1 MSIVNG
7 FLYLLIP
14 CILSFIFVPV
24 CKKIGL
30 SLGIYAIENKRTVHH
45 GKIVRIGG
53 LAIYM
58 SFMVCM
64 LLFVHPDSAI
74 NGILI
79 GGFIIFMT
87 GLVDDIYN
95 LKAVYKFGLQIIAA
109 LVTIIVGD
117 IQLDFINLI
126 GLSFNVDL
134 INIFV
139 SIIWIA
145 GVSNAINLIDGLDG
159 LAAGI
164 SSIVLIVIALIGTFM
179 YRYDIAILSLVL
191 AGSTV
196 GFLRY
201 NFHPA
206 SIFMGDGGALFLGFM
221 IACISLMGFKTSTF
235 ITLGF
240 PIIILFVP
248 LSDTLIA
255 IIRRRLNGQ
264 KISEADRSHLH
275 HILMYRIGLGH
286 KKSVLVL
293 YVVTILYGLVAIIT
307 FFNQQA
313 GLIFL
318 GFLLI
323 ASWIFIE
330 LTGMINSNFHPLIG
344 FSRKTIGFPKKR
356 EGAFFEANRFYPKHI
371 LGADEIE

>member
-1 MSIVNG
+1 MSIVNVV
-7 FLYLLIP
+7 LYILIP
-14 CILSFIFVPV
+14 FILSFMLVPL
-24 CKKIGL
+24 CKRAGL
-30 SLGIYAIENKRTVHH
+30 RLGIYAVENKRTVHH
-45 GKIVRIGG
+45 GKIVRMGG

-58 SFMVCM
+58 AFMICM

-74 NGILI
+74 NGILV
-79 GGFIIFMT
+79 GGFIVFMA
-87 GLVDDIYN
+87 GLIDDFYN
-95 LKAVYKFGLQIIAA
+95 LKARYKFGLQLIAA
-109 LVTIIVGD
+109 FVTIIVGD

-126 GLSFNVDL
+126 GLSFDIGF
-134 INIFV
+134 INIIV

-191 AGSTV
+191 AGATL
-196 GFLRY
+196 GFLQY

-206 SIFMGDGGALFLGFM
+206 SIFMGDCGALFLGFM

-248 LSDTLIA
+248 LSDTIIA

-264 KISEADRSHLH
+264 KISDADRSHLH

-286 KKSVLVL
+286 RRSVLTL
-293 YVVTILYGLVAIIT
+293 YVVTILYGAAAVIT
-307 FFNQQA
+307 VFDQVA

-318 GFLLI
+318 GVLVLC
-323 ASWIFIE
+323 SWIFIE
-330 LTGMINSNFHPLIG
+330 LTGMINSDFHPVIG
-344 FSRKTIGFPKKR
+344 LMRRTIRLPRKS
-356 EGAFFEANRFYPKHI
+356 ENAFFEANRIHPQHVLKDH
-371 LGADEIE
+371 EID